1 MSHLK
6 GFFVKS
12 GEVSGGY
19 GIFPESRSAQDHIKN
34 GIVIIDK
41 PAGPTSHQISAWV
54 RDMLSLGK
62 TGHSGTLDP
71 NVTGVLVIALQ
82 NATKIMPALAQ
93 SIKEYVCVMTLHK
106 DVPES
111 EIREALLSFTG
122 SIEQLPP
129 VRSAVKRA
137 LRKRDIHEIEVL
149 EIAGRDVLFRV
160 KCQAGTYIRKLCS
173 DAGIKLKSGAHM
185 AELRRTESGSF
196 SEKDCVKLHDL
207 RDAYELLKEGDEKEI
222 RSVIL
227 PVEMACEQ
235 IKKIIVKDTTVN
247 ALCNG
252 APLGAG
258 GIVAIQEGIEEKGLI
273 GIMTLKGEL
282 VGLARAA
289 RGFDALK
296 EMDKGLAATMERI
309 VLARETYPKTW

>member
-1 MSHLK
+1 MGHLK

-12 GEVSGGY
+12 DEISGDH
-19 GIFPESRSAQDHIKN
+19 GIFPESRSAETHIKN
-34 GIVIIDK
+34 GVVIIDK
-41 PAGPTSHQISAWV
+41 TAGPTSHQISAWV
-54 RDMLSLGK
+54 RDMLSLSK

-93 SIKEYVCVMTLHK
+93 STKEYVCVMTLHK

-111 EIREALLSFTG
+111 DVREALISFTG
-122 SIEQLPP
+122 IIEQLPP
-129 VRSAVKRA
+129 VRSAIKRA
-137 LRKRDIHEIEVL
+137 VRKRDIHEIDVL
-149 EIAGRDVLFRV
+149 EIDGRNVLFRV

-173 DAGIKLKSGAHM
+173 DAGIKLKCGAHM
-185 AELRRTESGSF
+185 AELRRTQSGSF

-207 RDAYELLKEGDEKEI
+207 RDAYELLKEGNEKEI
-222 RSVIL
+222 RRVVL
-227 PVEMACEQ
+227 PVEMACEG
-235 IKKIIVKDTTVN
+235 IKKIVVKDTAVN

-289 RGFDALK
+289 KGFDSLK
-296 EMDKGLAATMERI
+296 EMEKGIAATMERI

>member
-1 MSHLK
+1 MGHLM

-12 GEVSGGY
+12 DEISGDH
-19 GIFPESRSAQDHIKN
+19 GIFPESRSAETHIKN
-34 GIVIIDK
+34 GVVVIDK
-41 PAGPTSHQISAWV
+41 TAGPTSHQISAWV
-54 RDMLSLGK
+54 RDMLSLRK

-93 SIKEYVCVMTLHK
+93 STKEYVCVMTLHK

-111 EIREALLSFTG
+111 DVREALISFTG

-137 LRKRDIHEIEVL
+137 VRKRDIHEIEIL
-149 EIAGRDVLFRV
+149 EIDGRNVLFRV
-160 KCQAGTYIRKLCS
+160 KCQAGTYIRKICS
-173 DAGIKLKSGAHM
+173 DAGIKLKCGAHM
-185 AELRRTESGSF
+185 AELRRTQSGSF
-196 SEKDCVKLHDL
+196 AEKDCIKLHDL

-222 RSVIL
+222 RRVVL
-227 PVEMACEQ
+227 PVEMACEE

-289 RGFDALK
+289 KGSDSIK
-296 EMDKGLAATMERI
+296 EMEKGIAATMERI